1 LSLDRETL
9 RKLLGIMDT
18 GSNPG
23 VKVVEEKELPPE
35 FKPLEAKYGHKMA
48 KAAKDFI
55 ERYLEAMFE

>member
-1 LSLDRETL
+1 MSLDRETL
-9 RKLLGIMDT
+9 RKLLDVKP

-23 VKVVEEKELPPE
+23 VKVEEELPPE

-48 KAAKDFI
+48 KAAKDFV